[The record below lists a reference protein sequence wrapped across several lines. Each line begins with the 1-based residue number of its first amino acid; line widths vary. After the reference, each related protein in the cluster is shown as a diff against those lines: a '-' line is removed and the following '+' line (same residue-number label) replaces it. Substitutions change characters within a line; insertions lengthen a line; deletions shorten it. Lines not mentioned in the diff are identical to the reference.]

1 MRNLLLTIVLIVFSA
16 CCYSQTESLKPVE
29 PKAIGQV
36 YLLDESAQTMK
47 ELPSERWK
55 DATHSHGWPIRTD
68 VSCSVFPGAQSAFR
82 VKATDRMEFVF
93 KVGNP
98 EGVTLYPAIKTKKER
113 RVDYSESTYP
123 KYDDKPIP
131 GIAIEVSQYGQS
143 SYKLVPKSPLAPGEY
158 VINAGTRVFTFGVD

>member
-1 MRNLLLTIVLIVFSA
+1 MRSALLTIVLLVFTA
-16 CCYSQTESLKPVE
+16 GGLAQTEGVKPVE

-36 YLLDESAQTMK
+36 YLLDQSAQTLK

-68 VSCSVFPGAQSAFR
+68 VSCSVFSGTQSAFR
-82 VKATDRMEFVF
+82 VKASDKMEFVF

-98 EGVTLYPAIKTKKER
+98 EGVTLYPATKTKKDR
-113 RVDYSESTYP
+113 RVDYSESTGP
-123 KYDDKPIP
+123 KYDDKPIL
-131 GIAIEVSQYGQS
+131 GIAIEVSQYGQ

-158 VINAGTRVFTFGVD
+158 VINAGTRAFTFGVD